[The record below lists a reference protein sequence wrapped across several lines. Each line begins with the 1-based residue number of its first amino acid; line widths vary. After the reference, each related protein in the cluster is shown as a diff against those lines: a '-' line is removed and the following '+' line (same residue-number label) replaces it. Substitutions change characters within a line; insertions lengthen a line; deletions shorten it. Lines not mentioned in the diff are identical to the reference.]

1 MIGLG
6 MQRWLDRIDE
16 SEGSVQRYFNQ
27 SGRYHCA
34 VVTISGVSMLSK
46 PGLTRRAFS
55 AFWSAL
61 DTSRRVVFNFIFL
74 FLVLIIIAAMF
85 KGGLKIEDNTALVLD
100 LKGPLVEQ
108 HAGGSRERVLSEVQG
123 GAVRQTQLRDVLA
136 VLDAAAKDTNIARVV
151 LILDEF
157 GGGGMASLHEVASA
171 LDRFKA
177 SGKKVVAWGG
187 GYDQR
192 SYYLAAH
199 ANEVF
204 LHPMGVAMFEGF
216 GRYHNYYKD
225 ALDRLGIQ
233 ANVIRVGTY
242 KSFGESYVA
251 NAPSKA
257 TIEAETYL
265 YNDLWATYT
274 SAVETARKLSSG
286 AINKTIEE
294 LPQRF
299 AAVNGN
305 AGRLALDSKFVD
317 GLKTR
322 DEFREL
328 MIQRGAKDEESKSFR
343 QVSFDAYLGTLK
355 PQRSGNNESDNV
367 AIVVAEGEIS
377 DGTAPPGRIG
387 GRSTA
392 ELIRKARD
400 DEKVKALVLR
410 VNSPGGSAF
419 GSELVRRELELTRS
433 AGKPVVV
440 SMGNVAA
447 SGGYWISMA
456 ADEIIADPA
465 TVTGS
470 IGVFAMLP
478 TGEKAMEKLS
488 IATGGVTTTWL
499 RGAYDPR
506 RGLDPRFAQIVQS
519 AIGNIYTDF
528 TTKAAVARKTTPEKI
543 NDVAQGRVWT
553 GNQAKERGLID
564 RTGSLGDAIKSAA
577 SKAKLGDDPRV
588 TYVETERSRF
598 EKLVSQFGGAEIE
611 AWINTLAGN
620 AVSSASPFTTMPSV
634 ARDAQRELAWVIEMA
649 DYAKNSGNPFAA
661 YAHCL
666 CKVE

>member
-1 MIGLG
+1 MSSKLG
-6 MQRWLDRIDE
+6 FL
-16 SEGSVQRYFNQ
+16 
-27 SGRYHCA
+27 
-34 VVTISGVSMLSK
+34 
-46 PGLTRRAFS
+46 RRAFS
-55 AFWSAL
+55 GFWCFL
-61 DTSRRVVFNFIFL
+61 DASRRVILNLIFL
-74 FLVLIIIAAMF
+74 IILIVIIVAII
-85 KGGLKIEDNTALVLD
+85 KGSPKIEDKTALVLN

-108 HAGGSRERVLSEVQG
+108 RANSAPDRLLSALQEDSAG
-123 GAVRQTQLRDVLA
+123 QTQLRDVLA
-136 VLDAAAKDTNIARVV
+136 VLEAAAKDTKIERVV
-151 LILDEF
+151 LILDDF
-157 GGGGMASLHEVASA
+157 GGGGLASLHEVASGIE
-171 LDRFKA
+171 RFKA
-177 SGKKVVAWGG
+177 SGKQVVAWGG
-187 GYDQR
+187 SYDQR

-204 LHPMGVAMFEGF
+204 LHPMGAAMLEGY
-216 GRYHNYYKD
+216 GRYRNYYKD

-242 KSFGESYVA
+242 KSFGEPYFA

-257 TIEAETYL
+257 TIEADTYL

-274 SAVETARKLSSG
+274 SAVEKARKLPAG
-286 AINKTIEE
+286 AINKSISD
-294 LPQRF
+294 LPQSF
-299 AAVNGN
+299 VAAGGN
-305 AGRLALDSKFVD
+305 PAKLALMEKAVD

-328 MIQRGAKDEESKSFR
+328 MIQRGAKDEETKSFR
-343 QVSFDAYLGTLK
+343 QISFDTYLGTLR
-355 PQRSGNNESDNV
+355 PQRTGDAV

-377 DGTAPPGRIG
+377 DASAPPGRIG

-419 GSELVRRELELTRS
+419 GSELIRRELDLTRK

-456 ADEIIADPA
+456 SDEIIADPA
-465 TVTGS
+465 TITGS

-488 IATGGVTTTWL
+488 ISTGGVTTTWL
-499 RGAYDPR
+499 GGAYDPR
-506 RGLDPRFAQIVQS
+506 RGLDPRFAQMVQN
-519 AIGNIYTDF
+519 AIGNIYTEF

-543 NDVAQGRVWT
+543 DVVGQGRVWT
-553 GNQAKERGLID
+553 GNQAKDRGLID

-577 SKAKLGDDPRV
+577 SKAKLGDDVRV
-588 TYVETERSRF
+588 TYVEVERSRF
-598 EKLVSQFGGAEIE
+598 EKLLSQMGGAQIE
-611 AWINTLAGN
+611 MWIHSMIGN
-620 AVSSASPFTTMPSV
+620 AATNVLPIAAVPSA
-634 ARDAQRELAWVIEMA
+634 ALDAQRDLAWLIDVA
-649 DYAKNSGNPFAA
+649 DHAKRSGNPFTA

>member
-1 MIGLG
+1 MSPK
-6 MQRWLDRIDE
+6 LDFI
-16 SEGSVQRYFNQ
+16 
-27 SGRYHCA
+27 
-34 VVTISGVSMLSK
+34 
-46 PGLTRRAFS
+46 RRAFLG
-55 AFWSAL
+55 FWSFL
-61 DTSRRVVFNFIFL
+61 DASRRVLFNLIFL
-74 FLVLIIIAAMF
+74 FILVVIIVAIF
-85 KGGLKIEDNTALVLD
+85 KASPKIEDKTALVLN

-108 HAGGSRERVLSEVQG
+108 RAASSPDRLLSEVQG
-123 GAVRQTQLRDVLA
+123 GTTAQTQLRDVLA
-136 VLDAAAKDTNIARVV
+136 VLDAAAKDARIERVV
-151 LILDEF
+151 LNLDEF
-157 GGGGMASLHEVASA
+157 GGGGLASLREVASA
-171 LDRFKA
+171 LERFKA
-177 SGKKVVAWGG
+177 SGKQVVAWGG
-187 GYDQR
+187 SFDQR

-204 LHPMGVAMFEGF
+204 MHPMGIAMLEGF
-216 GRYHNYYKD
+216 GRYRNYYKD

-242 KSFGESYVA
+242 KSFGEPYFA

-257 TIEAETYL
+257 TIEADTYL

-274 SAVETARKLSSG
+274 TAVEKARKLPAG
-286 AINKTIEE
+286 AINKSIEA
-294 LPQRF
+294 LPQSF
-299 AAVNGN
+299 IAVNGN
-305 AGRLALDSKFVD
+305 PGQLALKDKVVD
-317 GLKTR
+317 ALKTR

-328 MIQRGAKDEESKSFR
+328 MIQRGAKDDESKSFR

-355 PQRSGNNESDNV
+355 PQRLGDAV

-377 DGTAPPGRIG
+377 DANAPPGRIG

-410 VNSPGGSAF
+410 VNSPGGSAY
-419 GSELVRRELELTRS
+419 GSELIRRELELTRK

-456 ADEIIADPA
+456 SDEIIADPA

-488 IATGGVTTTWL
+488 IGTGGVTTTWL
-499 RGAYDPR
+499 GAAYDPR
-506 RGLDPRFAQIVQS
+506 RGLDPRLAQMVQS

-528 TTKAAVARKTTPEKI
+528 TTKAAAARKTTQEKI
-543 NDVAQGRVWT
+543 DQVGQGRVWT

-564 RTGSLGDAIKSAA
+564 RIGSLNDAIKSAA
-577 SKAKLGDDPRV
+577 SRAKLGDDARV
-588 TYVETERSRF
+588 SYVEVERSRF
-598 EKLVSQFGGAEIE
+598 EKLLAQMGGAKVE
-611 AWINTLAGN
+611 AWINALLGN
-620 AVSSASPFTTMPSV
+620 AANSVLPIAFVPGV
-634 ARDAQRELAWVIEMA
+634 ARDAQRDLAWIMEVAEH
-649 DYAKNSGNPFAA
+649 AKSSGNPFTA

-666 CKVE
+666 CRIE

>member
-1 MIGLG
+1 MSPK
-6 MQRWLDRIDE
+6 LDFI
-16 SEGSVQRYFNQ
+16 
-27 SGRYHCA
+27 
-34 VVTISGVSMLSK
+34 
-46 PGLTRRAFS
+46 RRAFVG
-55 AFWSAL
+55 FWSFL
-61 DTSRRVVFNFIFL
+61 DASRRVLFNLIFL
-74 FLVLIIIAAMF
+74 FILVVIIVAIF
-85 KGGLKIEDNTALVLD
+85 KASPKIEEKTALVLN

-108 HAGGSRERVLSEVQG
+108 RAASSPDRLLSEVQG
-123 GAVRQTQLRDVLA
+123 GTTAQTQLRDVLA
-136 VLDAAAKDTNIARVV
+136 VLDAAAKDARIERVV
-151 LILDEF
+151 LNLDEF
-157 GGGGMASLHEVASA
+157 GGGGLASLREVASG
-171 LDRFKA
+171 LERFKA
-177 SGKKVVAWGG
+177 SGKQVVAWGG
-187 GYDQR
+187 GFDQR

-204 LHPMGVAMFEGF
+204 LHPMGIAMLEGF
-216 GRYHNYYKD
+216 GRYRNYYKD

-242 KSFGESYVA
+242 KSFGEPYFA

-257 TIEAETYL
+257 SIEADTYL

-274 SAVETARKLSSG
+274 TAVEKARKLPAG
-286 AINKTIEE
+286 AINKSIEA
-294 LPQRF
+294 LPQSF
-299 AAVNGN
+299 IAVNGN
-305 AGRLALDSKFVD
+305 PGQLALKDKVVD
-317 GLKTR
+317 ALKTR

-328 MIQRGAKDEESKSFR
+328 MIQRGAKDDESKSFR

-355 PQRSGNNESDNV
+355 PQRLGDAV

-377 DGTAPPGRIG
+377 DANAPPGRIG

-410 VNSPGGSAF
+410 VNSPGGSAY
-419 GSELVRRELELTRS
+419 GSELIRRELELTRKT
-433 AGKPVVV
+433 GKPVVV

-456 ADEIIADPA
+456 SDEIIADPA

-488 IATGGVTTTWL
+488 IGTGGVTTTWL
-499 RGAYDPR
+499 GGAYDPR
-506 RGLDPRFAQIVQS
+506 RGLDPRFAQMVQS

-528 TTKAAVARKTTPEKI
+528 TTKAAAARKTTQEKI
-543 NDVAQGRVWT
+543 DQVGQGRVWT

-564 RTGSLGDAIKSAA
+564 RIGSLNDAIKSAA
-577 SKAKLGDDPRV
+577 SRAKLGDDARV
-588 TYVETERSRF
+588 SYVEVERSPF
-598 EKLVSQFGGAEIE
+598 EKLLAQMGGAKVE
-611 AWINTLAGN
+611 AWINALLGN
-620 AVSSASPFTTMPSV
+620 AANSVLPIAFVPSV
-634 ARDAQRELAWVIEMA
+634 ARDAQRDLAWIMEVAEH
-649 DYAKNSGNPFAA
+649 AKSSGNPFTA

-666 CKVE
+666 CRIE

>member
-1 MIGLG
+1 MSSKFGLLG
-6 MQRWLDRIDE
+6 
-16 SEGSVQRYFNQ
+16 
-27 SGRYHCA
+27 
-34 VVTISGVSMLSK
+34 
-46 PGLTRRAFS
+46 RAFS
-55 AFWSAL
+55 GFWSVL
-61 DTSRRVVFNFIFL
+61 DTSRRVIFNLIFL
-74 FLVLIIIAAMF
+74 FIVVVIIVAMLR
-85 KGGLKIEDNTALVLD
+85 GGLRLEDKTALVLD

-108 HAGGSRERVLSEVQG
+108 YAGGARDRVLGELQG
-123 GAVRQTQLRDVLA
+123 GTVAETQLRDVLA
-136 VLDAAAKDTNIARVV
+136 VLDAAARDTRIERVV

-157 GGGGMASLHEVASA
+157 RGGGLASLHEVASA
-171 LDRFKA
+171 LERFKA
-177 SGKKVVAWGG
+177 SGKQVVAWGT

-204 LHPMGVAMFEGF
+204 LHPLGVAMLEGF
-216 GRYHNYYKD
+216 GRYRNYYKD

-233 ANVIRVGTY
+233 VNVLRVGTY
-242 KSFGESYVA
+242 KNFGETYAA

-257 TIEAETYL
+257 TIESDTYL

-274 SAVETARKLSSG
+274 SAVEKARKLPAG
-286 AINKTIEE
+286 AINTGIEE
-294 LPQRF
+294 IPQRLTV
-299 AAVNGN
+299 ANGN
-305 AGRLALDSKFVD
+305 PAKLALESKLVD

-322 DEFREL
+322 DEFREV
-328 MIQRGAKDEESKSFR
+328 MIQRGAKDDETKSFR

-355 PQRSGNNESDNV
+355 PQRTGDAV

-377 DGTAPPGRIG
+377 DASAPPGRVG

-410 VNSPGGSAF
+410 VNSPGGAVL
-419 GSELVRRELELTRS
+419 GSELIRRELELTRS
-433 AGKPVVV
+433 AGKPVVI

-456 ADEIIADPA
+456 SDEVIADAA
-465 TVTGS
+465 TITGS

-499 RGAYDPR
+499 GGAYDPR
-506 RGLDPRFAQIVQS
+506 RGLDPRFAQMVQS
-519 AIGNIYTDF
+519 VIGNIYADF
-528 TTKAAVARKTTPEKI
+528 TAKAAVARKTTPEKI
-543 NDVAQGRVWT
+543 NEVAQGRVWT
-553 GNQAKERGLID
+553 GNQAKARGLID
-564 RTGSLGDAIKSAA
+564 RIGSLGDAIKSAA
-577 SKAKLGDDPRV
+577 SKAKLGDDARV
-588 TYVETERSRF
+588 TYVEVERSRF
-598 EKLVSQFGGAEIE
+598 EKLVAQMGGTEIQ
-611 AWINTLAGN
+611 AWINAMVGN
-620 AVSSASPFTTMPSV
+620 AATSV
-634 ARDAQRELAWVIEMA
+634 LPLATIPGFARDAQRELAWIMEVA
-649 DYAKNSGNPFAA
+649 DHAKNGGNPFTA

>member
-1 MIGLG
+1 M
-6 MQRWLDRIDE
+6 
-16 SEGSVQRYFNQ
+16 SSNP
-27 SGRYHCA
+27 
-34 VVTISGVSMLSK
+34 GVL
-46 PGLTRRAFS
+46 RRAFS
-55 AFWSAL
+55 SFWSVL
-61 DTSRRVVFNFIFL
+61 DTSRRIVFNLIFL
-74 FLVLIIIAAMF
+74 AVVVAILAVLISR
-85 KGGLKIEDNTALVLD
+85 GQKIEDKSALVMN

-108 HAGGSRERVLSEVQG
+108 RSSGAPDRLLGELQGSRTG
-123 GAVRQTQLRDVLA
+123 QTQLRDVLA
-136 VLDAAAKDTNIARVV
+136 VLEAASKDARIERVV

-157 GGGGMASLHEVASA
+157 EGGGLASLREAASA
-171 LDRFKA
+171 IERFKA
-177 SGKKVVAWGG
+177 SGKQVVAWGSSF
-187 GYDQR
+187 DQR

-199 ANEVF
+199 ANEV
-204 LHPMGVAMFEGF
+204 LMHPMGMTMLEGY
-216 GRYHNYYKD
+216 GRYRNYYKD

-242 KSFGESYVA
+242 KSFGEPYFA

-257 TIEAETYL
+257 TIEADTYL

-274 SAVETARKLSSG
+274 AGVEKARKLPAG
-286 AINKTIEE
+286 AINKSIDA
-294 LPQRF
+294 LPQSF

-305 AGRLALDSKFVD
+305 AGKLALQEKMVD

-328 MIQRGAKDEESKSFR
+328 MIQRGAKDEDSKSFK
-343 QVSFDAYLGTLK
+343 QISFDAYLATLSPK
-355 PQRSGNNESDNV
+355 RSGDAV

-377 DGTAPPGRIG
+377 DASAPPGRIG

-400 DEKVKALVLR
+400 NEKVKALVLR

-419 GSELVRRELELTRS
+419 GSELIRRELELTRK

-465 TVTGS
+465 TITGS
-470 IGVFAMLP
+470 IGVLAILP

-488 IATGGVTTTWL
+488 ISTGGVTTTWL
-499 RGAYDPR
+499 GGAYDPR

-519 AIGNIYTDF
+519 AIGNIYSEF

-543 NDVAQGRVWT
+543 DDVAQGRVWT

-577 SKAKLGDDPRV
+577 GKAKLGDDARV
-588 TYVETERSRF
+588 MYVEVERSRF
-598 EKLVSQFGGAEIE
+598 EKLLAQMGGAQIE
-611 AWINTLAGN
+611 AWLN
-620 AVSSASPFTTMPSV
+620 AKLNDAANSVLPVSIVPGV
-634 ARDAQRELAWVIEMA
+634 ARDAQRDLAWVLEAA
-649 DYAKNSGNPFAA
+649 DQARRSGNPFTA

-666 CKVE
+666 CRVE

>member
-1 MIGLG
+1 MSPK
-6 MQRWLDRIDE
+6 LDFI
-16 SEGSVQRYFNQ
+16 
-27 SGRYHCA
+27 
-34 VVTISGVSMLSK
+34 
-46 PGLTRRAFS
+46 RRAFVG
-55 AFWSAL
+55 FWSFL
-61 DTSRRVVFNFIFL
+61 DASRRVLFNLIFL
-74 FLVLIIIAAMF
+74 FILVVIIVAIF
-85 KGGLKIEDNTALVLD
+85 KASPKIEDKTALVLN

-108 HAGGSRERVLSEVQG
+108 RAASSPDRLLSEVQG
-123 GAVRQTQLRDVLA
+123 GTAAQTQLRDVLA
-136 VLDAAAKDTNIARVV
+136 VLDAAAKDARIERVV

-157 GGGGMASLHEVASA
+157 GGGGLASLREVASA
-171 LDRFKA
+171 LERFKA
-177 SGKKVVAWGG
+177 SGKQVVAWGG
-187 GYDQR
+187 GFDQR

-204 LHPMGVAMFEGF
+204 MHPMGIVMLEGF
-216 GRYHNYYKD
+216 GRYRNYYKD

-242 KSFGESYVA
+242 KSFGEPYFA

-257 TIEAETYL
+257 TIEADTYL

-274 SAVETARKLSSG
+274 TAVEKARKLPAG
-286 AINKTIEE
+286 AINKSIEA
-294 LPQRF
+294 LPQSF
-299 AAVNGN
+299 IAVNGN
-305 AGRLALDSKFVD
+305 PGQLALQDKAVD
-317 GLKTR
+317 ALKTR

-328 MIQRGAKDEESKSFR
+328 MIQRGAKDDESKSFR

-355 PQRSGNNESDNV
+355 PQRLGDAV

-377 DGTAPPGRIG
+377 DANAPPGRIG

-410 VNSPGGSAF
+410 VNSPGGSAY
-419 GSELVRRELELTRS
+419 GSELIRRELELTRK

-456 ADEIIADPA
+456 SDEIIADPA
-465 TVTGS
+465 TITGS

-488 IATGGVTTTWL
+488 IGTGGVTTTWL
-499 RGAYDPR
+499 GAAYDPR
-506 RGLDPRFAQIVQS
+506 RGLDPRLAQMVQS

-528 TTKAAVARKTTPEKI
+528 TTKAAAARKTTQEKI
-543 NDVAQGRVWT
+543 DQVGQGRVWT

-564 RTGSLGDAIKSAA
+564 RTGSLNDAIKSAA
-577 SKAKLGDDPRV
+577 SRAKLGDDARV
-588 TYVETERSRF
+588 SYVEVERSRF
-598 EKLVSQFGGAEIE
+598 EKLLAQMGGAKVE
-611 AWINTLAGN
+611 AWINALLGN
-620 AVSSASPFTTMPSV
+620 AANSVLPIALVPSV
-634 ARDAQRELAWVIEMA
+634 ARDAQRDLAWIMEVAEH
-649 DYAKNSGNPFAA
+649 AKSSGNPFTA

-666 CKVE
+666 CRIE

>member
-1 MIGLG
+1 MSPK
-6 MQRWLDRIDE
+6 LDFI
-16 SEGSVQRYFNQ
+16 
-27 SGRYHCA
+27 
-34 VVTISGVSMLSK
+34 
-46 PGLTRRAFS
+46 RRAFVG
-55 AFWSAL
+55 FWSFL
-61 DTSRRVVFNFIFL
+61 DASRRVLFNLIFL
-74 FLVLIIIAAMF
+74 FILVVIIVAIF
-85 KGGLKIEDNTALVLD
+85 KASPKIEEKTALVLN

-108 HAGGSRERVLSEVQG
+108 RAASSPDRLLSEVQG
-123 GAVRQTQLRDVLA
+123 GTTAQTQLRDVLA
-136 VLDAAAKDTNIARVV
+136 VLDAAAKDARIERVV

-157 GGGGMASLHEVASA
+157 GGGGLASLREVASA
-171 LDRFKA
+171 LERFKA
-177 SGKKVVAWGG
+177 SGKQVVAWGG
-187 GYDQR
+187 SFDQR

-204 LHPMGVAMFEGF
+204 MHPMGIAMLEGF
-216 GRYHNYYKD
+216 GRYRNYYKD

-242 KSFGESYVA
+242 KSFGEPYFA

-257 TIEAETYL
+257 SIEADTYL

-274 SAVETARKLSSG
+274 TAVEKARKLPAG
-286 AINKTIEE
+286 AINKSIEA
-294 LPQRF
+294 LPQSF
-299 AAVNGN
+299 IAVNGN
-305 AGRLALDSKFVD
+305 PGQLALKDKVVD
-317 GLKTR
+317 ALKTR

-328 MIQRGAKDEESKSFR
+328 MIQRGAKDDESKSFR

-355 PQRSGNNESDNV
+355 PQRLGDAV

-377 DGTAPPGRIG
+377 DANAPPGRIG

-410 VNSPGGSAF
+410 VNSPGGSAY
-419 GSELVRRELELTRS
+419 GSELIRRELELTRK

-456 ADEIIADPA
+456 SDEIIADPA

-488 IATGGVTTTWL
+488 IGTGGVTTTWL
-499 RGAYDPR
+499 GAAYDPR
-506 RGLDPRFAQIVQS
+506 RGLDPRLAQMVQS

-528 TTKAAVARKTTPEKI
+528 TTKAAAARKTTQEKI
-543 NDVAQGRVWT
+543 DQVGQGRVWT

-564 RTGSLGDAIKSAA
+564 RTGSLNDAIKSAA
-577 SKAKLGDDPRV
+577 SRAKLGDDARV
-588 TYVETERSRF
+588 SYVEVERSRF
-598 EKLVSQFGGAEIE
+598 EKLLAQMGGAKVE
-611 AWINTLAGN
+611 AWINALLGN
-620 AVSSASPFTTMPSV
+620 AANSVLPIAFVPSV
-634 ARDAQRELAWVIEMA
+634 ARDAQRDLAWIMEVAEH
-649 DYAKNSGNPFAA
+649 AKSSGNPFTA

-666 CKVE
+666 CRIE

>member
-1 MIGLG
+1 ML
-6 MQRWLDRIDE
+6 
-16 SEGSVQRYFNQ
+16 FN
-27 SGRYHCA
+27 
-34 VVTISGVSMLSK
+34 L
-46 PGLTRRAFS
+46 
-55 AFWSAL
+55 
-61 DTSRRVVFNFIFL
+61 IFL
-74 FLVLIIIAAMF
+74 FILVVIIVAIF
-85 KGGLKIEDNTALVLD
+85 KASPKIEEKTALVLN

-108 HAGGSRERVLSEVQG
+108 RAASSPDRLLSEVQG
-123 GAVRQTQLRDVLA
+123 GTTAQTQLRDVLA
-136 VLDAAAKDTNIARVV
+136 VLDAAAKDARIERVV
-151 LILDEF
+151 LNLDEF
-157 GGGGMASLHEVASA
+157 GGGGLASLREVASA
-171 LDRFKA
+171 LERFKA
-177 SGKKVVAWGG
+177 SGKQVVAWGG
-187 GYDQR
+187 SFDQR

-204 LHPMGVAMFEGF
+204 MHPMGIAMLEGF
-216 GRYHNYYKD
+216 GRYRNYYKD

-242 KSFGESYVA
+242 KSFGEPYFA

-257 TIEAETYL
+257 SIEADTYL

-274 SAVETARKLSSG
+274 TAVEKARKLPAG
-286 AINKTIEE
+286 AINKSIEA
-294 LPQRF
+294 LPQSF
-299 AAVNGN
+299 IAVNGN
-305 AGRLALDSKFVD
+305 PGQLALKDKVVD
-317 GLKTR
+317 ALKTR

-328 MIQRGAKDEESKSFR
+328 MIQRGAKDDESKSFR

-355 PQRSGNNESDNV
+355 PQRLGDAV

-377 DGTAPPGRIG
+377 DANAPPGRIG

-410 VNSPGGSAF
+410 VNSPGGSAY
-419 GSELVRRELELTRS
+419 GSELIRRELELTRK

-456 ADEIIADPA
+456 SDEIIADPA

-488 IATGGVTTTWL
+488 IGTGGVTTTWL
-499 RGAYDPR
+499 GGAYDPR
-506 RGLDPRFAQIVQS
+506 RGLDPRFAQMVQS

-528 TTKAAVARKTTPEKI
+528 TTKAAAARKTTQEKI
-543 NDVAQGRVWT
+543 DQVGQGRVWT

-564 RTGSLGDAIKSAA
+564 RTGSLNDAIKSAA
-577 SKAKLGDDPRV
+577 SRAKLGDDARV
-588 TYVETERSRF
+588 SYVEVERSRF
-598 EKLVSQFGGAEIE
+598 EKLLAQMGGAKVE
-611 AWINTLAGN
+611 AWINALLGN
-620 AVSSASPFTTMPSV
+620 AANSVLPIAFVPSV
-634 ARDAQRELAWVIEMA
+634 ARDAQRDLAWIMEVAEH
-649 DYAKNSGNPFAA
+649 AKSSGNPFTA

-666 CKVE
+666 CRIE